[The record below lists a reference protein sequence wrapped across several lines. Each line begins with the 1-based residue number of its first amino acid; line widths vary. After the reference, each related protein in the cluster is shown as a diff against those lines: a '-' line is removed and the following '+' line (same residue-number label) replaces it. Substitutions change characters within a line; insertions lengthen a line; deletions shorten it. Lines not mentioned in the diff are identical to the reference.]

1 MATPHRTGFAEGVSG
16 RQGRSGLKDARA
28 ARRDG
33 EAPQF
38 RGKSAVG
45 QDASPVEGSGA
56 FCDGA
61 RVAARTDEE
70 WVNVGARGVHRVA
83 PAWAVLAGV
92 VLASVPV
99 AAQPAA
105 VASGGPLADTV
116 AIVPFANLT
125 GSPADDWMGQGIAE
139 ALVAGLPAGT
149 AVVAQRDAA
158 AAADAP
164 DAPLSAEEAAGV
176 GRVLDV
182 PFVLVGAYQRFGSQ
196 LRITARVVSVAAG
209 EVVRSAIVDGHSHD
223 LFDLQDRLVLALTAS
238 DMPAGT
244 VGIPREDPAAGAS
257 ASAAGTSSS
266 EGAMA
271 SGRTGLSGRP
281 GPPPTRLPAG
291 RGPGEGRTAP
301 PAAPLAGGPAAAPP
315 APAAEA
321 GRVAPGGFLAGN
333 AAALASFIDGPPPPV
348 APEVMNRDEAGRTTV
363 RAIRLAQGIR
373 LDGVLDEAVYETVPA
388 ITGFIQQVP
397 DIGAPATERTEAW
410 ILFDETNVYVS
421 ARVWDSAPESQ
432 WVANEM
438 RRDTNQ
444 LRQNDTFTAFFD
456 TFYDRRN
463 GFNFY
468 TNPLGA
474 RADQQFTNEG
484 NPNSDWNPVWDV
496 RTGRFG
502 GGWTVEMEI
511 PFKTLRYRSEPP
523 HIWGIQLRRAI
534 RRKNEWVYLTRLPI
548 SAGGGSGSAGIFR
561 VSAAGTLV
569 GLEPPPASR
578 NIEVKPYGIGGISTD
593 LTSDP
598 VVSNERS
605 GNGGIDVKY
614 GITQNLT
621 ADFTWNTDFA
631 QVEVDERQ
639 VNLTRFPLFFP
650 EKREFFLEGRGIFGF
665 ARGGVTGRFGGPGG
679 GPVGGVFGDV
689 NVPQLFYSRK
699 IGLERGRVVPIVGGA
714 RVTGKMGPF
723 DVGALNIHA
732 GDEVVSASEPTNFTV
747 VRLRRDVLRRS
758 SIGGMFTNRSVS
770 RAAPGQASQAYGV
783 DGTFAFFENVS
794 LISYF
799 AKTRVPIP
807 EYEGKDTSYQ
817 GKFEYAADRYGL
829 QVDHLL
835 VEDNF
840 LPEVGFLRRDNFR
853 RTYVSGR
860 FSPRPEMESVRQFSL
875 EGAVDYILMA
885 DVSQMETRQR
895 LVSFQTEFESSDL
908 LTFSATDNYELLL
921 QPFTPPGADF
931 TIPVGG
937 YSFADY
943 QVAYAIG
950 QQRRINGQVAL
961 RRGDYF
967 GGQLTSLEL
976 SQGRI
981 GVLPQMSVEPIVS
994 FNWIDTPFGTFQ
1006 SNLALTRVN
1015 YAFNPRMFFSGL
1027 LQYNSADDSFSSNLR
1042 LRWEYS
1048 PGSELFV
1055 VYTDD
1060 RDITNGFRPDR
1071 GFDLRNRGFVVKFN
1085 RLFRF

>member
-1 MATPHRTGFAEGVSG
+1 MR
-16 RQGRSGLKDARA
+16 
-28 ARRDG
+28 
-33 EAPQF
+33 
-38 RGKSAVG
+38 
-45 QDASPVEGSGA
+45 
-56 FCDGA
+56 
-61 RVAARTDEE
+61 
-70 WVNVGARGVHRVA
+70 ARGVQRVA
-83 PAWAVLAGV
+83 QAWAVLVGMA
-92 VLASVPV
+92 LAAAPVP
-99 AAQPAA
+99 AQGPAA
-105 VASGGPLADTV
+105 PFGAPPAGAVAV
-116 AIVPFANLT
+116 VPFTNLT
-125 GSPADDWMGQGIAE
+125 GSSVDDWMGQGIAE
-139 ALVAGLPAGT
+139 AVVAGFPAGS
-149 AVVAQRDAA
+149 AVVVQRGRAGTG
-158 AAADAP
+158 DAP
-164 DAPLSAEEAAGV
+164 EGPVSAGEAVDV
-176 GRVLDV
+176 GRALDV

-196 LRITARVVSVAAG
+196 LRITARVVSAASG
-209 EVVRSAIVDGHSHD
+209 DVVRSTIVDGASQD
-223 LFDLQDRLVLALTAS
+223 LFDLQDRVVAALAA
-238 DMPAGT
+238 PEAAG
-244 VGIPREDPAAGAS
+244 RAGAS
-257 ASAAGTSSS
+257 REEPGAGVS
-266 EGAMA
+266 
-271 SGRTGLSGRP
+271 
-281 GPPPTRLPAG
+281 
-291 RGPGEGRTAP
+291 
-301 PAAPLAGGPAAAPP
+301 APLAGAASSAGTVPPGRAGSFGRPLSPPDRPAAAGGLGARTAPGADPLGGAPAAP
-315 APAAEA
+315 APAMAAPAPAVAEA
-321 GRVAPGGFLAGN
+321 GAVAAGGFLAG
-333 AAALASFIDGPPPPV
+333 AASLASLIDGPPAPV
-348 APEVMNRDEAGRTTV
+348 APEVMTRDEDGRTTV
-363 RAIRLAQGIR
+363 RAIRLGGGIR
-373 LDGVLDEAVYETVPA
+373 LDGVLDEPVYETVPA

-410 ILFDETNVYVS
+410 IMFDETNVYVS

-438 RRDTNQ
+438 RRDTSQ

-496 RTGRFG
+496 RTGRFA

-511 PFKTLRYRSEPP
+511 PFKTLRYRSDPP

-561 VSAAGTLV
+561 VSAAGSLV

-593 LTSDP
+593 LTANP
-598 VVSNERS
+598 VVNNERS

-621 ADFTWNTDFA
+621 ADFTYNTDFA

-732 GDEVVSASEPTNFTV
+732 GDEVVSATEPTNFTV
-747 VRLRRDVLRRS
+747 VRLRRDILRRS
-758 SIGGMFTNRSVS
+758 SVGGMFTNRSVS
-770 RAAPGQASQAYGV
+770 RVAPGASQAYGV

-799 AKTRVPIP
+799 AKTQVPSP

-860 FSPRPEMESVRQFSL
+860 FSPRPASIESVRQFSL
-875 EGAVDYILMA
+875 DGAVDYILLA
-885 DVSQMETRQR
+885 DETQLETRQR
-895 LVSFQTEFESSDL
+895 LVSFQTEFESSDQ

-921 QPFTPPGADF
+921 EPFTPPGADF
-931 TIPVGG
+931 TIPVGD

-943 QVAYAIG
+943 QVAYSIG
-950 QQRRINGQVAL
+950 QQRRVNGQVAL

-967 GGQLTSLEL
+967 GGELTSLQL

-981 GVLPQMSVEPIVS
+981 AVLPQMSVEPTVS
-994 FNWIDTPFGTFQ
+994 FNWIDTPFGKFQ
-1006 SNLALTRVN
+1006 SNLAVTRVN

-1027 LQYNSADDSFSSNLR
+1027 LQYNSADNSFSSNLR

>member
-1 MATPHRTGFAEGVSG
+1 M
-16 RQGRSGLKDARA
+16 
-28 ARRDG
+28 
-33 EAPQF
+33 
-38 RGKSAVG
+38 
-45 QDASPVEGSGA
+45 
-56 FCDGA
+56 
-61 RVAARTDEE
+61 
-70 WVNVGARGVHRVA
+70 GARGVNRVA
-83 PAWAVLAGV
+83 RTWAVLAV
-92 VLASVPV
+92 AALAATPA

-105 VASGGPLADTV
+105 VPAGGPLGGTV
-116 AIVPFANLT
+116 AVVPFTNLT
-125 GSPADDWMGQGIAE
+125 GSPADDWMGRGIAE
-139 ALVAGLPAGT
+139 ALVAGFPAGT
-149 AVVAQRDAA
+149 AVVVQRDVGAGAA
-158 AAADAP
+158 DSRADAADAP
-164 DAPLSAEEAAGV
+164 VSSAEAAGV
-176 GRVLDV
+176 GRALDV
-182 PFVLVGAYQRFGSQ
+182 PLVLVGAYQRFGSQ
-196 LRITARVVSVAAG
+196 LRITARVVSAAG
-209 EVVRSAIVDGHSHD
+209 GDVVRSAIVDGASAD
-223 LFDLQDRLVLALTAS
+223 LFDLQDRVVVALSAPVAPAAAGGARRQDPVPGPSTSFGGAPLS
-238 DMPAGT
+238 EGGVSRGPAG
-244 VGIPREDPAAGAS
+244 PF
-257 ASAAGTSSS
+257 
-266 EGAMA
+266 
-271 SGRTGLSGRP
+271 GRP
-281 GPPPTRLPAG
+281 APPAVRPPAG
-291 RGPGEGRTAP
+291 RPGEGRTAP
-301 PAAPLAGGPAAAPP
+301 ARGPFAGAPAAPAPPPAPSAGVPAPAAAPSAGAA
-315 APAAEA
+315 APAAPASAAAA
-321 GRVAPGGFLAGN
+321 GAVAPGGFLAGT
-333 AAALASFIDGPPPPV
+333 AASLASLIDGPPAPV
-348 APEVMNRDEAGRTTV
+348 APAVMNRDEAGRTTV
-363 RAIRLAQGIR
+363 RAIPLAEGLR
-373 LDGVLDEAVYETVPA
+373 LDGVLDEPVYETVPP

-410 ILFDETNVYVS
+410 ILFDDTNVYVS

-432 WVANEM
+432 WIANEM

-496 RTGRFG
+496 RTGRFA

-523 HIWGIQLRRAI
+523 HLWGIQLRRAI

-548 SAGGGSGSAGIFR
+548 SAGGGSGSSGIFR

-578 NIEVKPYGIGGISTD
+578 NIEVKPYAIGGISTD
-593 LTSDP
+593 LTADP
-598 VVSNERS
+598 AVNNQRD

-621 ADFTWNTDFA
+621 ADFTYNTDFA

-679 GPVGGVFGDV
+679 GGGGGVFGDA

-714 RVTGKMGPF
+714 RVTGKVGPF

-732 GDEVVSASEPTNFTV
+732 GDEVFSATEPTNFTV

-758 SIGGMFTNRSVS
+758 SVGGMFTNRSVS
-770 RAAPGQASQAYGV
+770 RVAPGQASQAYGV
-783 DGTFAFFENVS
+783 DGTFAFFENVNF
-794 LISYF
+794 ISYL
-799 AKTRVPIP
+799 ARTRVPSP

-817 GKFEYAADRYGL
+817 AKFDYAADRYGL

-860 FSPRPEMESVRQFSL
+860 FSPRPASIESVRQFSL

-885 DVSQMETRQR
+885 DVMEMETRQR
-895 LVSFQTEFESSDL
+895 LVSFQTEFESSDQ
-908 LTFSATDNYELLL
+908 LTVTATDNYELLL
-921 QPFTPPGADF
+921 RPFTPPGADF

-943 QVAYAIG
+943 QVAYSIG
-950 QQRRINGQVAL
+950 QQRRANGRVAL

-967 GGQLTSLEL
+967 GGELTSLEL

-981 GVLPQMSVEPIVS
+981 GILPQMSVEPTVS
-994 FNWIDTPFGTFQ
+994 FNWIDTPYGTFQ
-1006 SNLALTRVN
+1006 SNLAVTRVN

-1027 LQYNSADDSFSSNLR
+1027 LQYNSADNSFSSNLR

-1060 RDITNGFRPDR
+1060 RDVTNGFRPDR
-1071 GFDLRNRGFVVKFN
+1071 GLDLRNRGFVVKFN